1 MQDCWPWV
9 SQYGT
14 HWPPLHSPRSTH
26 SVPSGM
32 WRLTGQSAAVPV
44 HRAFSSQVA
53 KLAER
58 HLAPTAMKLQP
69 ERKIINGIPRGA
81 SWSNGCSR
89 SLALQ
94 GSGVWISEEEEIFFN
109 RHSFKVSIIS
119 HCDELGSVEQG
130 LQIPKEITEKTKK
143 WYAEVDWGWALVI
156 KICLVVDVMCRG
168 CGNGKRHILN

>member
-1 MQDCWPWV
+1 MLNHYLTQASCSVSHMQDCWPWV

-14 HWPPLHSPRSTH
+14 HWPPLPSPRSTH

-69 ERKIINGIPRGA
+69 ARKIIYGIPRRA
-81 SWSNGCSR
+81 SWSNGYGR
-89 SLALQ
+89 SMTLQ
-94 GSGVWISEEEEIFFN
+94 GSGVRISEEEEKFFN
-109 RHSFKVSIIS
+109 RHRVKASAIFHCNRDESSIAI
-119 HCDELGSVEQG
+119 
-130 LQIPKEITEKTKK
+130 
-143 WYAEVDWGWALVI
+143 
-156 KICLVVDVMCRG
+156 RG
-168 CGNGKRHILN
+168 